1 MSSSRGRGMWSG
13 CGSWKPLAL
22 VLAALP
28 SGCAS
33 SLTESP
39 AESVASSPSPSP
51 CDLRLYVE
59 YIEKNRAYLSAV
71 EVTSTGVTDGV
82 CVKVPDRA
90 LEIPERITIAAES
103 LDEFGYVC
111 EDAPEKIGDTTRQ
124 SCVWNHVVRN
134 AYPLTF
140 TLVAENGKVS
150 DYVALARVYR
160 NGALLSRYNAA
171 SALKEPRVLEFSGE
185 ALAVSSSPF
194 AARPP
199 HLARMDL
206 RVVPAG
212 VAFDPALLDEELVSY
227 EGRTRQ
233 RLSDLGNAVIGTLDP
248 ELGKNVACAMERL
261 RSIESQIKGFV
272 KATPK
277 LPVTS
282 CADGD
287 VAAPSPPVAAFAPR
301 FDAIKLATRE
311 KLAEVDKQVEG
322 ELTRGRRWV
331 EGALSKVRTDAK
343 LPEAIA
349 KLTTRLPELEQKL
362 IGATAEKRAD
372 ALQELDKV
380 KGELDRARAAL
391 ARLDA
396 ALDDAAKLMTDT
408 ESLARELHSTV
419 RRTLTDKAAQVRAYD
434 ASVASLEK
442 SGSLFEAYTDNPDVL
457 AGEQRLAMRHGDTFQ
472 TFAFAPWNGA
482 VFRVVGELGTELN
495 ADNLIP
501 IVDVLGIRVQ
511 WSDSRFSEFRAALGA
526 LYFRDKRTTNGVPE
540 EKFTPAFQANVS
552 LGTVKVGAAIAPW
565 NPQHGND
572 TKGEKVLRILIG
584 ADLLK
589 AISGTNVEAFTP

>member
-1 MSSSRGRGMWSG
+1 
-13 CGSWKPLAL
+13 
-22 VLAALP
+22 VLAASP
-28 SGCAS
+28 IGCAS
-33 SLTESP
+33 LKGSPVRSVEGPRSP
-39 AESVASSPSPSP
+39 AT

-59 YIEKNRAYLSAV
+59 YVEKNQAYLSAV
-71 EVTSTGVTDGV
+71 EVTSTGVTEGV
-82 CVKVPDRA
+82 CVKARDRA
-90 LEIPERITIAAES
+90 LEIPERITLAGES
-103 LDEFGYVC
+103 LDALGYIC
-111 EDAPEKIGDTTRQ
+111 EAEPRKLGDDARQ
-124 SCVWNHVVRN
+124 ACVWNHVVRN

-140 TLVAENGKVS
+140 TLVAENGKIS

-171 SALKEPRVLEFSGE
+171 SALKDPRVLEFSGE

-212 VAFDPALLDEELVSY
+212 VSFDPALLEEELVSY

-233 RLSDLGNAVIGTLDP
+233 RLTDLGHAVIGTLDP
-248 ELGKNVACAMERL
+248 ELGKNVACALERL

-272 KATPK
+272 TATPK
-277 LPVTS
+277 APVTS
-282 CADGD
+282 CPAGD
-287 VAAPSPPVAAFAPR
+287 VAAAPPVTAFRAR
-301 FDAIKLATRE
+301 FDKLTSATQG
-311 KLAEVDKQVEG
+311 KLEQVTKDVDAELE
-322 ELTRGRRWV
+322 RGRSWL
-331 EGALSKVRTDAK
+331 EGALEKVRADAK
-343 LPEAIA
+343 IPEFIA
-349 KLTTRLPELEQKL
+349 ERATRLAELEQKL
-362 IGATAEKRAD
+362 AALTADKRAQLLRE
-372 ALQELDKV
+372 ADKV
-380 KGELDRARAAL
+380 KAELDRARAAL
-391 ARLDA
+391 SRLDEA
-396 ALDDAAKLMTDT
+396 IDDAAKLMTDT
-408 ESLARELHSTV
+408 ENLARELRGTV
-419 RRTLTDKAAQVRAYD
+419 RRALADKTAQVRAYD

-442 SGSLFEAYTDNPDVL
+442 SGNLFEAYTDNPDVL

-472 TFAFAPWNGA
+472 TFALAPWNGA
-482 VFRVVGELGTELN
+482 VFRVAGELGTELN

-501 IVDVLGIRVQ
+501 IVDLFGVRVQ

-540 EKFTPAFQANVS
+540 EDFTPAFQANVS

-565 NPQHGND
+565 NPQHGD
-572 TKGEKVLRILIG
+572 GTKAEKVLRILIG